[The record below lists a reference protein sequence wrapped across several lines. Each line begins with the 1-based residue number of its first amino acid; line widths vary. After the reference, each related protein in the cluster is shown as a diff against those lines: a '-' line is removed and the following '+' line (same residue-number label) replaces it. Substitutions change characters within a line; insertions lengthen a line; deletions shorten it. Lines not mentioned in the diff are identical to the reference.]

1 MANFIIADNQ
11 ELTRFAVERLIRQD
25 ESNTIKRAS
34 DRARLVEMLKEQ
46 ENSVVVLDYT
56 LFDFTGE
63 DQLLSA
69 MVGVQ
74 YEGMLHVSSKTYAFV
89 GTCH

>member
-25 ESNTIKRAS
+25 ESSTIRRAS
-34 DRARLVEMLKEQ
+34 DRAGLVELLKEQ

-56 LFDFTGE
+56 MFDFAGE
-63 DQLLSA
+63 DQPKRRLPLIFFSQLA
-69 MVGVQ
+69 QCICG
-74 YEGMLHVSSKTYAFV
+74 
-89 GTCH
+89 